1 MNTGRFISSEARHCL
16 DTFPIRDRHEL
27 GLVRAVLPEGL
38 NPHRFLDQGF
48 DADLVT
54 ISLIFVRTMS
64 LGATAPDAGN
74 CWALRVVPHRNLRHA
89 TCATVAR
96 SPDERSEIRDIAS
109 LIRATDTVSN
119 LKGEA
124 AAPRT
129 TRREPCYREVM
140 ASSRRSTDLPR
151 PGDKNANLDKICA
164 FRCDCSWHR
173 RYGIGCDQEPENCSA
188 SERPIHSGC
197 RSAHRP
203 VFQSVRS
210 GSHRRR

>member
-1 MNTGRFISSEARHCL
+1 MSEAKSGISCL
-16 DTFPIRDRHEL
+16 KVRYRRGCVL
-27 GLVRAVLPEGL
+27 GGETP
-38 NPHRFLDQGF
+38 
-48 DADLVT
+48 
-54 ISLIFVRTMS
+54 
-64 LGATAPDAGN
+64 
-74 CWALRVVPHRNLRHA
+74 
-89 TCATVAR
+89 
-96 SPDERSEIRDIAS
+96 DIAS

-140 ASSRRSTDLPR
+140 ASSRRSTDLPQ

-210 GSHRRR
+210 GSHRRRYPRLQSKNPLLTKLAINAARTIRSVNGQSAESCLDHAGVGIDVGLRRIGNDRQIALLPCSTG